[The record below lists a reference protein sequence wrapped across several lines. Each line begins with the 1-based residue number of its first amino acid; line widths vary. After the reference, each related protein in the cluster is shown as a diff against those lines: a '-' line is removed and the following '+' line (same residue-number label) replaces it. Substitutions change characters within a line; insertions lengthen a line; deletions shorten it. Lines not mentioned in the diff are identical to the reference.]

1 MEGLEFLQ
9 GFDKKMIGS
18 TIYMVVARRQN
29 NILKIFNTGIPEIP
43 RLKEDWLALNYFC
56 NLCDI
61 SIISV
66 FSK

>member
-43 RLKEDWLALNYFC
+43 RLKED
-56 NLCDI
+56 
-61 SIISV
+61 
-66 FSK
+66 